1 VWPRPQRTGFWGQ
14 RSNQGT
20 LPRRAEAFGIL
31 PRPIAG
37 SISIRGRK
45 RRSPG
50 FKNFPGKAGCLAAV
64 KTAQE
69 GGEPKPAAL
78 RSELLRSVFLI
89 FWGQKNELSIDR

>member
-1 VWPRPQRTGFWGQ
+1 MEPKRLV
-14 RSNQGT
+14 
-20 LPRRAEAFGIL
+20 L

-37 SISIRGRK
+37 SISIGGRK
-45 RRSPG
+45 RRRPG
-50 FKNFPGKAGCLAAV
+50 FKTLVKEGCLAAV

-78 RSELLRSVFLI
+78 RSGLLRSVFLI

>member
-1 VWPRPQRTGFWGQ
+1 VFCGHN
-14 RSNQGT
+14 SII
-20 LPRRAEAFGIL
+20 RADFMIDD
-31 PRPIAG
+31 
-37 SISIRGRK
+37 SVQ
-45 RRSPG
+45 
-50 FKNFPGKAGCLAAV
+50 NFPIKAGCLAAV